1 MFGSDNKPINWEE
14 AVKLAGKSEKLKARP
29 KIFFIQACQGKGLG
43 WFPPKF
49 PSG

>member
-14 AVKLAGKSEKLKARP
+14 AVKLAGKSEKLK

-43 WFPPKF
+43 VLVSDGPDEIQ
-49 PSG
+49 